1 MILVDKQIKDL
12 VNEKKLIIAD
22 YNEANLNGVSYD
34 LTIDCIYG
42 PDREQRASYE
52 LAPGET
58 VFIKTKEKLSI
69 PRNILGRIA
78 EKNSRMRMGLRVD
91 GPHYQPGH
99 VSYAFLRVQNISSN
113 IIVVNNNDKIA
124 QIMFEQLSDEP
135 DVTYAEQKESSFQDE
150 VNYVGFGK
158 YQDEFSKQIKSFQTV
173 KEDVE
178 NMSQKIYGNVLIFMG
193 IIVAVFSLLSINYHA
208 FTNAELDF
216 KYIVAMNLSLTF
228 CIAVLMGIILIFI
241 NNSKKKGFVIT
252 YAVILVILAIAT
264 IWFSL
269 CIF

>member
-1 MILVDKQIKDL
+1 MILVDKQIREL
-12 VNEKKLIIAD
+12 VAEKKLIIAGYD
-22 YNEANLNGVSYD
+22 EKNLQGISYD

-42 PDREQRASYE
+42 PDHEQRSSYE

-58 VFIKTKEKLSI
+58 VFVKTMEKLSI
-69 PRNILGRIA
+69 PRDVLGRVA

-99 VSYAFLRVQNISSN
+99 VTYAFLRVQNISSSV
-113 IIVVNNNDKIA
+113 IVIKNADSIA
-124 QIMFEQLSDEP
+124 QIMFEQLSQEP
-135 DVTYAEQKESSFQDE
+135 EVPYSEQRGSSFQNE
-150 VNYVGFGK
+150 VDYVGFGK
-158 YQDEFSKQIKSFQTV
+158 YEDEFSKQIKSFQTI

-178 NMSQKIYGNVLIFMG
+178 SMSQKIYANILTFMG
-193 IIVAVFSLLSINYHA
+193 IIVAVFSLLSINYQA
-208 FTNAELDF
+208 FTNAALDF

-241 NNSKKKGFVIT
+241 NNSKKKGFVIV
-252 YAVILVILAIAT
+252 YGAILVILAIAT
-264 IWFSL
+264 VWFSL